1 MLGPGRP
8 NLCAIDLKDIK
19 TVLTQQAPA
28 ISDSFKPAVLPV
40 SRQEP
45 RPLIGTTVAPAP
57 DSGKVFFRKA
67 ENLERLNWKEA
78 ERLYQKV
85 FEDSNAPHLQRDA
98 ACFSIAKLT
107 ADHGVDKAK
116 AQEGFFNYLAMY
128 PAGNFVG
135 ETWLRLAELAF
146 EHDQDKAIEYY
157 LKYFEKYPRHYR
169 NAELQER
176 VGLMYLQKK
185 KFDDAL
191 GMFKLA
197 LSNIPGDDQSGKSK
211 ILANIYKTLKEKESA
226 QQARVVGA
234 DRNASAGQK
243 P

>member
-1 MLGPGRP
+1 M
-8 NLCAIDLKDIK
+8 
-19 TVLTQQAPA
+19 
-28 ISDSFKPAVLPV
+28 
-40 SRQEP
+40 
-45 RPLIGTTVAPAP
+45 
-57 DSGKVFFRKA
+57 FFNR
-67 ENLERLNWKEA
+67 
-78 ERLYQKV
+78 
-85 FEDSNAPHLQRDA
+85 
-98 ACFSIAKLT
+98 KLT
-107 ADHGVDKAK
+107 ADHGADKAK

-176 VGLMYLQKK
+176 VGLMYLQKRNRRR
-185 KFDDAL
+185 ARHVQA
-191 GMFKLA
+191 GA
-197 LSNIPGDDQSGKSK
+197 VECPGDDQSGKSK

-226 QQARVVGA
+226 QQARVAGA
-234 DRNASAGQK
+234 DRNAGAGQK